1 MPNANLLTIART
13 LQPSVPDTISYLD
26 QLEPSEPPLRT
37 PSRKDW
43 STAKACL
50 NYYA

>member
-1 MPNANLLTIART
+1 MPITNQLTIAHT

-37 PSRKDW
+37 PTRKDW
-43 STAKACL
+43 STAKVCL
-50 NYYA
+50 NYA